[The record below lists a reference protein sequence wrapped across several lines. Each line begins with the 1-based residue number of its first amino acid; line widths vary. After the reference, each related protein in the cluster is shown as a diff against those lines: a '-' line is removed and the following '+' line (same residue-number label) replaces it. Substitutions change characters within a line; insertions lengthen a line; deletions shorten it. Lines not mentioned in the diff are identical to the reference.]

1 MYMMYIYTYRYW
13 WFSFWAS
20 PLHAQ
25 EEYPDQRGLLWSLW
39 GGVFGWKRRLCQNN
53 YWKLAIE
60 IVDYVD
66 LPLQNGGFS
75 LVMLSF
81 LYVYQRVFWG
91 LWNGHYHNPCGS
103 SETPRAPSGQKWQ
116 KSIDSLWL
124 RLTVCH
130 GKWPIGID
138 GLPFLNMVD
147 LSMANC

>member
-1 MYMMYIYTYRYW
+1 
-13 WFSFWAS
+13 
-20 PLHAQ
+20 
-25 EEYPDQRGLLWSLW
+25 
-39 GGVFGWKRRLCQNN
+39 
-53 YWKLAIE
+53 LAIE

-91 LWNGHYHNPCGS
+91 LWNGHYHNPWGS